1 MIVTLIDAKINIISD
16 DFNVSF
22 SADILDKLKSNSL
35 LRRESAVCKFFANG
49 KEKQLYCPILKTQ
62 SNGNV
67 VLCPSIKIPSRKYPV
82 YVYLYA
88 VALYLSSKMS
98 MRDVASKVRKKFG
111 LPSFSHSTLSRVLKK
126 LMINADE
133 IEAILILE
141 KASSSSSTTVVERP
155 WWNEQQFLR
164 YCLLYQILY
173 QALDSNMRIDFCS
186 TLSYKF
192 FNRYHKYL
200 I

>member
-1 MIVTLIDAKINIISD
+1 MIITLIDAKINIISD
-16 DFNVSF
+16 DFNVSIN
-22 SADILDKLKSNSL
+22 ADILDKLKSNSL
-35 LRRESAVCKFFANG
+35 LRRESAVCKFFVNG
-49 KEKQLYCPILKTQ
+49 KEKQLNSPMIKTQ

-98 MRDVASKVRKKFG
+98 MRDVVSKVRMKFG

-126 LMINADE
+126 LMLNADE
-133 IEAILILE
+133 IENFLILE
-141 KASSSSSTTVVERP
+141 RDSYSSSTAVVKRV
-155 WWNEQQFLR
+155 WWNEQQFSR
-164 YCLLYQILY
+164 YCLLNQSLY
-173 QALDSNMRIDFCS
+173 HVLDSNMSIDFSS

>member
-49 KEKQLYCPILKTQ
+49 KEKQLNCPMLKTQ

-141 KASSSSSTTVVERP
+141 KASSSSSTTVVKRA

-173 QALDSNMRIDFCS
+173 QVLDSNMRIDFCS

>member
-1 MIVTLIDAKINIISD
+1 MIITLIDAKINIISD
-16 DFNVSF
+16 DFNVSIN
-22 SADILDKLKSNSL
+22 ADILDKLKSNSL
-35 LRRESAVCKFFANG
+35 LQRESAVCKYFANG
-49 KEKQLYCPILKTQ
+49 KERQLNCPLLKTQ

-98 MRDVASKVRKKFG
+98 MRDVVSKVRMKFG

-126 LMINADE
+126 LMLNADE
-133 IEAILILE
+133 IENFLILE
-141 KASSSSSTTVVERP
+141 RDSYSSSTAVVKRV
-155 WWNEQQFLR
+155 WWNEQQFSR
-164 YCLLYQILY
+164 YCLLNQSLY
-173 QALDSNMRIDFCS
+173 HVLDSNMSIDFSS